1 MLDAIIILSVN
12 RAVVIS
18 YVKFI
23 HIFLKESKPGTDLTR
38 ELLCWQE

>member
-12 RAVVIS
+12 RAVVIN
-18 YVKFI
+18 YIKLI
-23 HIFLKESKPGTDLTR
+23 HIFLKEYKPGTHLTR